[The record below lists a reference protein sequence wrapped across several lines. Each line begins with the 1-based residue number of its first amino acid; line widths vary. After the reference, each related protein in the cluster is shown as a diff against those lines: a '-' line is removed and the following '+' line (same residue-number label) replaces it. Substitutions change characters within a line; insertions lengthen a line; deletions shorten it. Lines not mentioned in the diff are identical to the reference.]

1 MLAVDIG
8 NSNLTL
14 AAFAGE
20 RVAVRVTHSTRDI
33 DMNTLMRSLQEA
45 VDQAD
50 SPDLWVASVYPQA
63 NAFVDSAAE
72 RIGLR
77 RHFIRPGSPIIPN
90 TLSTPETTGVDRLL
104 AALAAGV
111 IHYPNQAGG
120 RGYVVVQCGSAA
132 TVDLVDREGTFRGGY
147 ILPGPALWLQG
158 LGKAALLPDL
168 SDAAVREEPE
178 WKEISVGDNTR
189 DAILNGMHLVLPM
202 AVATATLLINTP
214 EGTAGEGLPVAVTG
228 GWGETAAL
236 YMRSHNVYDA
246 DLVLQGIRLYA
257 EANA

>member
-8 NSNLTL
+8 NSNISL
-14 AAFAGE
+14 AAFSEA
-20 RVAVRVTHSTRDI
+20 RVALRANYAIREL
-33 DMNTLMRSLQEA
+33 DMTTLMQSLQAA

-50 SPDLWVASVYPQA
+50 SPDLWVASVFPQA

-77 RHFIRPGSPIIPN
+77 RHFIRPGADIMPN
-90 TLSTPETTGVDRLL
+90 RLATPETTGVDRLL

-111 IHYPNQAGG
+111 LYYPNNAGG

-132 TVDLVDREGTFRGGY
+132 TVDLVDKEGIFRGGY
-147 ILPGPALWLQG
+147 ILPGPVLWLQG
-158 LGKAALLPDL
+158 MGKAALLPDL
-168 SDAAVREEPE
+168 SDSAAREEPE

-202 AVATATLLINTP
+202 AVATATLMINTAD
-214 EGTAGEGLPVAVTG
+214 GMAGEGLPVAVTG

-236 YMRSHNVYDA
+236 YMRSHNVFDA